1 MMQGYGWYGETMWM
15 GDWGLTHG
23 VMMVALLALILY
35 PVGLILRRLGYSP
48 YGRRSPSCR
57 SLIWSACGLSRST
70 SGGRD
75 DLHGPIPVSPAS
87 TFFAHC
93 QLWFAACAT
102 ISASSTAPPKAF
114 LSAEAAT

>member
-48 YGRRSPSCR
+48 LWAALPFVPVVKLVGLWIVALDVRRS
-57 SLIWSACGLSRST
+57 
-70 SGGRD
+70 
-75 DLHGPIPVSPAS
+75 
-87 TFFAHC
+87 
-93 QLWFAACAT
+93 
-102 ISASSTAPPKAF
+102 
-114 LSAEAAT
+114 

>member
-48 YGRRSPSCR
+48 LWAALAFVPVVNLVGLWIVALDVRRS
-57 SLIWSACGLSRST
+57 
-70 SGGRD
+70 
-75 DLHGPIPVSPAS
+75 
-87 TFFAHC
+87 
-93 QLWFAACAT
+93 
-102 ISASSTAPPKAF
+102 
-114 LSAEAAT
+114 

>member
-48 YGRRSPSCR
+48 LWAALAFVPVVNLIGLWIVALDGRRS
-57 SLIWSACGLSRST
+57 
-70 SGGRD
+70 
-75 DLHGPIPVSPAS
+75 
-87 TFFAHC
+87 
-93 QLWFAACAT
+93 
-102 ISASSTAPPKAF
+102 
-114 LSAEAAT
+114 